1 MNLQKAEG
9 VSKCQLQ
16 AMKLTKT
23 KKWIAALACVM
34 LTACQNPYLAQMQ
47 ATEAAYLRGD
57 ITRSEYN
64 TRMRGL
70 QAQSQAWSQQNDANL
85 RMAGMAVGAAA
96 AIGSAAIIA
105 ESNEDIAHAINNSN
119 NNNKK
124 GGGGGGGHSS
134 GGNKPSGGGGGGG
147 KKRPPPR

>member
-1 MNLQKAEG
+1 
-9 VSKCQLQ
+9 
-16 AMKLTKT
+16 MKLTKT

-105 ESNEDIAHAINNSN
+105 ESNEDIAHAIDNSN
-119 NNNKK
+119 NKS
-124 GGGGGGGHSS
+124 GGGSS
-134 GGNKPSGGGGGGG
+134 GGGDNKPSGGGGGGG
-147 KKRPPPR
+147 GKKKGRRG